1 MKRLILTVLCVV
13 FILGSFVA
21 CGSEQTANTVKLC
34 TLVTK
39 NGEIT
44 NTYDYDDSGNLIEW
58 YIPSE
63 VKRYLFEYDEN
74 GQMISNSIMVKEKET
89 KRFEY
94 KYDGVK
100 VSEKIKITLNMNN
113 GEEIGREV
121 YRYSYDGQNRTEEV
135 YYKGGVES
143 SRTLFRYDD
152 NGKVVEKIIYL
163 DGSNTPREK
172 YRYENGLQVEAVKYL
187 PEGGIESHSIVK
199 NGFEE
204 SYKYDFNGELWQS
217 VTGEYDDK
225 GNVTASLLYSHG
237 KTVKIKGWKY
247 NSNGQVIEETE
258 YSDDG
263 KPSVITVQKYDENGN
278 NIETLITYKALGKT
292 EKTVRQFDANGKKI
306 KQHTTYEGSD
316 NRSQSSEYNAETD
329 EIIKITYKADGTEMI
344 RTVYKQKEGKTVQE
358 TSYHEGVEQK
368 SKKNYYDVHG
378 NLLKTEYAEKGNV
391 TTSVE
396 NRNTEKLIPK
406 EQLERVEEQKHTAE
420 VNDK

>member
-1 MKRLILTVLCVV
+1 M
-13 FILGSFVA
+13 
-21 CGSEQTANTVKLC
+21 
-34 TLVTK
+34 
-39 NGEIT
+39 
-44 NTYDYDDSGNLIEW
+44 
-58 YIPSE
+58 
-63 VKRYLFEYDEN
+63 
-74 GQMISNSIMVKEKET
+74 
-89 KRFEY
+89 
-94 KYDGVK
+94 
-100 VSEKIKITLNMNN
+100 
-113 GEEIGREV
+113 
-121 YRYSYDGQNRTEEV
+121 
-135 YYKGGVES
+135 
-143 SRTLFRYDD
+143 
-152 NGKVVEKIIYL
+152 
-163 DGSNTPREK
+163 
-172 YRYENGLQVEAVKYL
+172 KYL

-329 EIIKITYKADGTEMI
+329 EIIKITYKADGTEMT

-396 NRNTEKLIPK
+396 YQYIEKSVPK
-406 EQLERVEEQKHTAE
+406 EQVERVEEQKYTAKA
-420 VNDK
+420 NDK

>member
-1 MKRLILTVLCVV
+1 MKRLILAVLCIV
-13 FILGSFVA
+13 FILSYFVG
-21 CGSEQTANTVKLC
+21 CGSEQTADTVKLC

-44 NTYDYDDSGNLIEW
+44 NIYDYDDSGNLIEW
-58 YIPSE
+58 YIPLE
-63 VKRYLFEYDEN
+63 AKRYLFEYDEN
-74 GQMISNSIMVKEKET
+74 GQMIRNSILVKEKET

-94 KYDGVK
+94 KYDSEE
-100 VSEKIKITLNMNN
+100 VSEKIKISLNN

-121 YRYSYDGQNRTEEV
+121 YKYSYDGQNRTEEV
-135 YYKGGVES
+135 YYKGGVEN
-143 SRTLFRYDD
+143 SRTLFKYDD
-152 NGKVVEKIIYL
+152 NGKVIEKFIYL
-163 DGSNTPREK
+163 DGSNTPCEK

-187 PEGGIESHSIVK
+187 PEGGIKSHSVVK

-204 SYKYDFNGELWQS
+204 SYEYELNGDLWKS

-225 GNVTASLLYSHG
+225 GNVTASLLYSQG

-247 NSNGQVIEETE
+247 DSNGQVIEETE
-258 YSDDG
+258 YSDYG
-263 KPSVITVQKYDENGN
+263 KPTVVTVQKYDENGN
-278 NIETLITYKALGKT
+278 NIETLITYKILGETK
-292 EKTVRQFDANGKKI
+292 KTVRQFDAKGKNI
-306 KQHTTYEGSD
+306 KQHTTYEG
-316 NRSQSSEYNAETD
+316 NNGNWSQSSEYNAETD
-329 EIIKITYKADGTEMI
+329 EIIKITYKADGTERI

-358 TSYHEGVEQK
+358 TAYYEGIERESIK
-368 SKKNYYDVHG
+368 HYYDDHG

-396 NRNTEKLIPK
+396 YRYTEKLIPK